1 MTLLLIYFFIAVGI
15 SFLCSILE
23 AVILST
29 TPTYIKVIKNSK
41 PKLGKQLEKQKKI

>member
-1 MTLLLIYFFIAVGI
+1 MLLFTYFFIAVGI

-29 TPTYIKVIKNSK
+29 TPAYISVVKSKNEK
-41 PKLGKQLEKQKKI
+41 NGKRLENQKKTY

>member
-15 SFLCSILE
+15 SFICSILE

-29 TPTYIKVIKNSK
+29 TPTYIKV
-41 PKLGKQLEKQKKI
+41 LKKTHDKRLNN